1 MLINKL
7 RECHYKELF
16 VFGSFVSIIVLGVL
30 GTMIDAIRESDDA
43 YIDFF
48 YTLFTYLIY
57 RYSFKL
63 KKIEQSATILF
74 WLSTFS
80 ELAFLYKNKVDFD
93 LVFALLIPIIA
104 FVSMPLK
111 NIIINL
117 ILYYILLISLLVYF
131 YFQYPN
137 HLFLHNFK
145 YMFAYFIAHVFIIIY
160 GFLYHLGITESINR
174 LEESNQQNKLLLR
187 EIHHR
192 VKNNLNL
199 MASILGL
206 QEQRS
211 KNPIVKEALEGS
223 KSRIESMA
231 ILHEV
236 LYKNNKKNSLNI
248 KKYIDKLIINIIH
261 CESSTGKVKAHCKI
275 DPISLTMNSMIQ
287 FGIMLNEMV
296 TNSIKYVKSKD
307 GLIKISLSFEKLEE
321 GYRLIY
327 CDNGTNVDLK
337 KLKQG
342 FGFNLIKLTIE
353 QFDGEMNLTVD
364 NGLCYNIY
372 FKELEDI

>member
-1 MLINKL
+1 MFINKL
-7 RECHYKELF
+7 RELHYKELF
-16 VFGSFVSIIVLGVL
+16 VYGSFISIITLGVV
-30 GTMIDAIRESDDA
+30 GTIVDAFRDSYDA
-43 YIDFF
+43 YIDLF
-48 YTLFTYLIY
+48 YTISTYLIY
-57 RYSFKL
+57 RYSFKR
-63 KKIEQSATILF
+63 KNIELSATILF
-74 WLSTFS
+74 WLSTIS
-80 ELAFLYKNKVDFD
+80 ELAFLYSNKVDFD
-93 LVFALLIPIIA
+93 LIFALLIPIIA

-111 NIIINL
+111 KIIINL
-117 ILYYILLISLLVYF
+117 TLFYLLLISILVYF

-145 YMFAYFIAHVFIIIY
+145 YMFAYFMAHGFIIIY

-174 LEESNQQNKLLLR
+174 LEESDQQNRLLLK

-211 KNPIVKEALEGS
+211 KNEIVKEALAGS
-223 KSRIESMA
+223 RSRIESMA

-236 LYKNNKKNSLNI
+236 LYKNDRKDSLNI
-248 KKYIDKLIINIIH
+248 KNYIDKLILNIIH
-261 CESSTGKVKAHCKI
+261 CESSTEKVKASCEI
-275 DPISLTMNSMIQ
+275 DAISLTMNSMIQ

-296 TNSIKYVKSKD
+296 TNSIKYVKTSD
-307 GLIKISLSFEKLEE
+307 GIIKITLSFEKLES
-321 GYRLIY
+321 GYQLTY
-327 CDNGTNVDLK
+327 CDNGEDVDLE

-342 FGFNLIKLTIE
+342 FGFNLIKLTVA
-353 QFDGEMNLTVD
+353 QFSGEMNLTVD
-364 NGLCYNIY
+364 NGLCYNIH

>member
-1 MLINKL
+1 MFINKL
-7 RECHYKELF
+7 RQLHYKELF
-16 VFGSFVSIIVLGVL
+16 VYGSFISIITLGIV
-30 GTMIDAIRESDDA
+30 GTIIDAFRESYDV
-43 YIDFF
+43 YIDLF
-48 YTLFTYLIY
+48 YTISTYLIY
-57 RYSFKL
+57 KYSFTL
-63 KKIEQSATILF
+63 KNIEQSATILF
-74 WLSTFS
+74 WLSTIS
-80 ELAFLYKNKVDFD
+80 ELAFLYSNKVDFD
-93 LVFALLIPIIA
+93 LIFALLIPIIA

-111 NIIINL
+111 KIVINL
-117 ILYYILLISLLVYF
+117 TLYYLVLISLLVYF

-145 YMFAYFIAHVFIIIY
+145 YMFAYFMAHAFIIIY

-174 LEESNQQNKLLLR
+174 LEESNQQNRLLLK

-211 KNPIVKEALEGS
+211 KNPIVKEALAGS
-223 KSRIESMA
+223 RSRIESMA

-236 LYKNNKKNSLNI
+236 LYKNDRRDSLNI
-248 KKYIDKLIINIIH
+248 KKYIDKLIVNIIH
-261 CESSTGKVKAHCKI
+261 CESSTGKVKASCTI

-296 TNSIKYVKSKD
+296 TNSIKYVKNRD
-307 GLIKISLSFEKLEE
+307 GIIKITLSFEKLDR

-327 CDNGTNVDLK
+327 CDNGGDVDLE

-342 FGFNLIKLTIE
+342 FGFNLINLTVA

>member
-1 MLINKL
+1 MFINKL
-7 RECHYKELF
+7 RELNYKELF
-16 VFGSFVSIIVLGVL
+16 VYGSFISIITLGVV
-30 GTMIDAIRESDDA
+30 GTIVDAFRDSYDA
-43 YIDFF
+43 YIDLF
-48 YTLFTYLIY
+48 YTISTYLIY
-57 RYSFKL
+57 RYSFKR
-63 KKIEQSATILF
+63 KNIEQSATILF
-74 WLSTFS
+74 WLSTIS
-80 ELAFLYKNKVDFD
+80 ELAFLYSNKVDFD
-93 LVFALLIPIIA
+93 LIFALLIPIIA

-111 NIIINL
+111 KIIINL
-117 ILYYILLISLLVYF
+117 TLFYLLLISILVYF

-145 YMFAYFIAHVFIIIY
+145 YMFAYF
-160 GFLYHLGITESINR
+160 
-174 LEESNQQNKLLLR
+174 LLLK

-211 KNPIVKEALEGS
+211 KNEIVKEALEGS
-223 KSRIESMA
+223 RSRIESMA

-236 LYKNNKKNSLNI
+236 LYKNDRKDSLNI
-248 KKYIDKLIINIIH
+248 KNYIDKLILNIIH
-261 CESSTGKVKAHCKI
+261 CESSTEKVKASCEI
-275 DPISLTMNSMIQ
+275 DAISLTMNSMIQ

-296 TNSIKYVKSKD
+296 TNSIKYVKTSD
-307 GLIKISLSFEKLEE
+307 GIIKITLSFKILES
-321 GYRLIY
+321 GYQLTY
-327 CDNGTNVDLK
+327 CDNGEDVDLE

-342 FGFNLIKLTIE
+342 FGFNLIKLTVE
-353 QFDGEMNLTVD
+353 QFSGEMNLTVD

>member
-7 RECHYKELF
+7 RQLHYKELF
-16 VFGSFVSIIVLGVL
+16 VYGSFISIIVLGIV
-30 GTMIDAIRESDDA
+30 GTIVDALRNSYDVFIDL
-43 YIDFF
+43 F
-48 YTLFTYLIY
+48 YTISTYLIY
-57 RYSFKL
+57 RYSFRL

-74 WLSTFS
+74 WLSTVS
-80 ELAFLYKNKVDFD
+80 ELAFLYSNKVDFD

-104 FVSMPLK
+104 FVSMPLRR
-111 NIIINL
+111 IIINL
-117 ILYYILLISLLVYF
+117 TLYYFVLVSMLVYF

-145 YMFAYFIAHVFIIIY
+145 YMFAYFMAHGFIIIY

-174 LEESNQQNKLLLR
+174 LECSNQQNKLLLK

-206 QEQRS
+206 QEQKS
-211 KNPIVKEALEGS
+211 KSPIVKEALAGS
-223 KSRIESMA
+223 RGRIESMA
-231 ILHEV
+231 ALHEV
-236 LYKNNKKNSLNI
+236 LYKNDRKDSLNI

-261 CESSTGKVKAHCKI
+261 SESSTEKVKANCEI
-275 DPISLTMNSMIQ
+275 DEISLTMSSMIQ

-296 TNSIKYVKSKD
+296 TNSIKYVKAKD
-307 GLIKISLSFEKLEE
+307 GIIKITLSFEKLEE

-327 CDNGTNVDLK
+327 CDNGVDIDLD
-337 KLKQG
+337 KLQQG
-342 FGFNLIKLTIE
+342 FGYNLIKLTVE
-353 QFDGEMNLTVD
+353 QFNGEMNLTID